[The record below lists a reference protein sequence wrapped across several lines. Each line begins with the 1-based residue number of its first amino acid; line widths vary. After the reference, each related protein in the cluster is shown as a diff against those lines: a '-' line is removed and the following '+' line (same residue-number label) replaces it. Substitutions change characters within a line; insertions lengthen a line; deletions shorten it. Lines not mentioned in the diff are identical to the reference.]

1 MWVGS
6 ATCSTLPVAP
16 EVRPPPT
23 RFTRGKSGERTYC
36 FNFKALCLVSG
47 EASFG
52 LQFHTDTHT
61 QMSQQPVAAGE
72 DASSVAKRVHL
83 FLPSHS
89 EPTSYGVPLH
99 LPVIM
104 PVLMEAAYSGNRV
117 ENKRQLLHHVCILF
131 SGHRVPF

>member
-1 MWVGS
+1 MGFS
-6 ATCSTLPVAP
+6 ST
-16 EVRPPPT
+16 
-23 RFTRGKSGERTYC
+23 
-36 FNFKALCLVSG
+36 
-47 EASFG
+47 
-52 LQFHTDTHT
+52 QTHT

-104 PVLMEAAYSGNRV
+104 PVLMEAAYSGNK
-117 ENKRQLLHHVCILF
+117 EAAPAPPPSL
-131 SGHRVPF
+131 HRVFRSLGSILEMDCFRASEKVSCLSDIPSPLRVVGEVEIKHLPDDLFVYV